1 MELREQHRSPMIR
14 GIMVLVGTISVGLGI
29 LGIFLPVLPTTP
41 FLLLAAACYA
51 RSSSRFYQWLLT
63 NRWAGEYIRNYR
75 ERRGMPVAAKIGLI
89 ALLWLTLGISVGM
102 VDHQGM
108 HVLLALVALGVPVL
122 VLSVPTLR
130 DK

>member
-1 MELREQHRSPMIR
+1 MRGVPPVFTSGFSPTVEPVSISATTEREEGCRSPPR
-14 GIMVLVGTISVGLGI
+14 SV
-29 LGIFLPVLPTTP
+29 
-41 FLLLAAACYA
+41 
-51 RSSSRFYQWLLT
+51 
-63 NRWAGEYIRNYR
+63 
-75 ERRGMPVAAKIGLI
+75 LI